1 MSPSSTYP
9 LVLARTFIFS
19 EFMNYYFLGERA
31 MSIFKEMFSSV
42 EKFAAST
49 VAGLAAVYAPVGVP
63 ILALSGII
71 AADQFYEFRV
81 NNKKKDQ
88 DLLTQLKNISL
99 GTFYKLR
106 DSVVAICGAFT
117 IEKFIITSINI
128 HAVEFIAGAIAL
140 VEFWSLLDNLSVIH
154 PSWKIWGLLKR
165 KVKKEGEELLDMS
178 LDNEL
183 PDDNNNKNIS

>member
-1 MSPSSTYP
+1 
-9 LVLARTFIFS
+9 
-19 EFMNYYFLGERA
+19 MNYYYLGEKA

-42 EKFAAST
+42 EKFTAST
-49 VAGLAAVYAPVGVP
+49 AAGLIAMYAPVGVP

-81 NNKKKDQ
+81 KHKNKQ
-88 DLLTQLKNISL
+88 EDLITSLKNISL

-117 IEKFIITSINI
+117 IEKFIITSINL

-140 VEFWSLLDNLSVIH
+140 VEFWSLLDNLSIIH
-154 PSWKIWGLLKR
+154 PDWKIWGLLKR
-165 KVKKEGEELLDMS
+165 KVKKEGEELLDMT
-178 LDNEL
+178 LDKEL
-183 PDDNNNKNIS
+183 PDDNNNKKTN